1 MKTIELK
8 RFPYGPGWQYRIR
21 TGYSAFAGQTWSNA
35 NSIEEIRK
43 SYPDLPIE
51 YFDADGRSQKTH
63 LNVKMNAHGM
73 ISATVD
79 FNPLRVRTWDLSE
92 LWPDE
97 DRYQFIRKSMI
108 DLPDEID
115 SAEKALGYAKQWNDN
130 TTLERYKAEALNRIK
145 IGLSERLGPQSE
157 IEIAE

>member
-43 SYPDLPIE
+43 SYPDLPFE
-51 YFDADGRSQKTH
+51 YFAPDDRTRITH
-63 LNVKMNAHGM
+63 LNVKMNQHGI
-73 ISATVD
+73 ISAMEN
-79 FNPLRVRTWDLSE
+79 FNTGKVRAWELSE
-92 LWPDE
+92 LWPE
-97 DRYQFIRKSMI
+97 EERYQFIRKSMT

-115 SAEKALGYAKQWNDN
+115 TADKALTYAKAWNSSATIDGYN
-130 TTLERYKAEALNRIK
+130 EEAKNRVK
-145 IGLSERLGPQSE
+145 TELTMRMGPNIE
-157 IEIAE
+157 IEITE

>member
-43 SYPDLPIE
+43 SYPDLPFE
-51 YFDADGRSQKTH
+51 YFAPDDRTRITH
-63 LNVKMNAHGM
+63 LNVKMNQHGI
-73 ISATVD
+73 ISATEN
-79 FNPLRVRTWDLSE
+79 FNTGKVRAWELSE

-97 DRYQFIRKSMI
+97 ERYQFIHNSMI

-115 SAEKALGYAKQWNDN
+115 TAEKALGYAKQWNDN
-130 TTLERYKAEALNRIK
+130 TTLERYQAEALNRIK
-145 IGLSERLGPQSE
+145 TGLSERLGPHTE
-157 IEIAE
+157 IEFTE